1 MTKIYILIFK
11 ELIQINEKNPNG
23 KMGKGSRL
31 FIEER

>member
-23 KMGKGSRL
+23 KMGKGDRL
-31 FIEER
+31 FTEER